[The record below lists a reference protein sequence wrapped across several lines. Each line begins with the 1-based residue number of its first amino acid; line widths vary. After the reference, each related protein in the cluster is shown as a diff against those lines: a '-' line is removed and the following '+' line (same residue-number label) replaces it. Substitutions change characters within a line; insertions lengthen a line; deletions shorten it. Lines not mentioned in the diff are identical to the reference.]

1 MTRADASEL
10 SCRLAACAET
20 VCRHYLPE
28 GGKSGRYWLIGDAR
42 GTPGRSLFVRL
53 TGPDRGKGAAGKW
66 TDAQSGEH
74 GDLLDII
81 RESLGLTDFKDVA
94 GEARR
99 FLSLP
104 QPEPAVQP
112 DPTSSPANPGSTEAA
127 RRLFGMSVPIPG
139 TPVADYLRGRGIEPP
154 GDLPALRFHPACYH
168 RPTGGGPTRRLPA
181 MVAAITDLDGQL
193 TGVHRTWL
201 ALGGAGKADL
211 DTPRRAMG
219 ALLGH
224 GVRFGQACDLLAAGE
239 GIETVLSLRMA
250 LPRMPVLAAL
260 SAGHLSAILFPA
272 GLRRLYVLRDRDP
285 AGEGARGRLR
295 ARAASAGIEAL
306 TLTPRLG
313 DFNDDLRRY
322 GVDALRARL
331 RFQLHPEDVGRHL
344 DGSATQVAQGG
355 AASP

>member
-1 MTRADASEL
+1 MTNRNASDL
-10 SCRLAACAET
+10 AARLAACAEA

-28 GGKSGRYWLIGDAR
+28 GRKSGRYWLVGDAR
-42 GTPGRSLFVRL
+42 GATGQSLFVRL
-53 TGPDRGKGAAGKW
+53 SGPERGKGAAGKW
-66 TDAQSGEH
+66 TDAQSREH

-94 GEARR
+94 EEARR

-104 QPEPAVQP
+104 QPEQVARPE
-112 DPTSSPANPGSTEAA
+112 TSRPPANPGSTEAA
-127 RRLFGMSVPIPG
+127 RRLFGMSVAMPD
-139 TPVADYLRGRGIEPP
+139 TPVAAYLRERGIEPP

-168 RPTGGGPTRRLPA
+168 RPTGGGPTKRLPA
-181 MVAAITDLDGQL
+181 MVAAITDLDGLL

-201 ALGGAGKADL
+201 APGGAGKAEL

-224 GVRFGQACDLLAAGE
+224 GVRFGQAADVLAAGE

-250 LPRMPVLAAL
+250 LPVLPAVAAL
-260 SAGHLSAILFPA
+260 SAGHLSAILFPV

-285 AGEGARGRLR
+285 AGEGARERLR
-295 ARAASAGIEAL
+295 ARAAAAGIEAL

-322 GVDALRARL
+322 GVEALRARL
-331 RFQLHPEDVGRHL
+331 RLQLHPEDVARHL
-344 DGSATQVAQGG
+344 DGSAANVTQSG

>member
-1 MTRADASEL
+1 MTTGDASDL
-10 SCRLAACAET
+10 SARLSACAEA
-20 VCRHYLPE
+20 VCRQYLPKGE
-28 GGKSGRYWLIGDAR
+28 KSGRYWLVGDAR
-42 GTPGRSLFVRL
+42 GAPGRSLFVRL
-53 TGPDRGKGAAGKW
+53 TGPERGKGAAGKW

-81 RESLGLTDFKDVA
+81 RESCGLQEFKEVA
-94 GEARR
+94 EEARR

-104 QPEPAVQP
+104 QPVPVARP
-112 DPTSSPANPGSTEAA
+112 DRSRPPVNPGSAEAP
-127 RRLFGMSVPIPG
+127 RRLFAMSAAIPG
-139 TPVADYLRGRGIEPP
+139 TPVVAYLRGRGIIPL

-201 ALGGAGKADL
+201 APGGAGKADL

-224 GVRFGQACDLLAAGE
+224 GVRFGQAEDVLAAGE

-250 LPRMPVLAAL
+250 LPGVPALAAL
-260 SAGHLSAILFPA
+260 SAGHLSAILFPV

-285 AGEGARGRLR
+285 AGEGARERLR
-295 ARAASAGIEAL
+295 TRAASAGIEAL

-322 GVDALRARL
+322 GEAALRARL
-331 RFQLHPEDVGRHL
+331 RLQLHPEDAVRLLEG
-344 DGSATQVAQGG
+344 
-355 AASP
+355 

>member
-10 SCRLAACAET
+10 SSSLAACAEA
-20 VCRHYLPE
+20 VCRHYLPQGE
-28 GGKSGRYWLIGDAR
+28 KSGRYWLIGDAR

-81 RESLGLTDFKDVA
+81 RESLGLNDFKDVA
-94 GEARR
+94 EEARR

-104 QPEPAVQP
+104 QL
-112 DPTSSPANPGSTEAA
+112 DPVARRDTSRPSANPGSTEAA
-127 RRLFGMSVPIPG
+127 RRLFTMGTAIPG
-139 TPVADYLRGRGIEPP
+139 TTAAAYLRGRGIDPS

-181 MVAAITDLDGQL
+181 MVAAITDLDGHL

-201 ALGGAGKADL
+201 APGGAGKADL

-224 GVRFGQACDLLAAGE
+224 GVRFGRAGDVLAAGE

-260 SAGHLSAILFPA
+260 SAGHLSATLFPA

-285 AGEGARGRLR
+285 AGEGARERLR
-295 ARAASAGIEAL
+295 DRAASAGIEAL
-306 TLTPRLG
+306 ALTPRLG

-322 GVDALRARL
+322 GVEALRARL
-331 RFQLHPEDVGRHL
+331 RLQLHPDDVARHL
-344 DGSATQVAQGG
+344 DGSAANVTQSS